1 MSSTVSSNEEISAV
15 RWLELRFESGYS
27 TGVHTAREVIEIQD
41 DHHDDCWFCE
51 RTRAIITDD
60 GFWWR
65 PPPEDVIE
73 WYAEMA
79 IEGDVM
85 LDSWLESSAPMP
97 APAVA
102 FTRGPEYPTG
112 WVGSHDAGHY
122 HNPDMI
128 VT

>member
-1 MSSTVSSNEEISAV
+1 MSSTVSANEEISPV

-41 DHHDDCWFCE
+41 DHHEDCWFCE
-51 RTRAIITDD
+51 QSRAVITDD

-65 PPPEDVIE
+65 PPSEDVTE
-73 WYAEMA
+73 WYAEIA
-79 IEGDVM
+79 IEGDDVM

-97 APAVA
+97 APAAA

-112 WVGSHDAGHY
+112 
-122 HNPDMI
+122 
-128 VT
+128 